1 MTTTTEPKQ
10 DRSRATRQRLLEAV
24 VTCLATKGYEAS
36 TVSVIAA
43 EAGIS
48 RGAVQHHYPTRE
60 DLVLAA
66 LRYIFDERKAAIE
79 STVSPLLPNTSEM
92 AMSAR
97 TGRARVHAVVAL
109 MVEAYGGD
117 LFRAA
122 LQVWTVAAN
131 DPHLRDAVQPMER
144 TFAREVHEMA
154 VRLLEVDDSDPRSRA
169 LIQVTLDVARGLALA
184 NLLTDDT
191 KRRRRVVSTWADQ
204 LAEAL
209 GVTD

>member
-1 MTTTTEPKQ
+1 MSTTTEPKQ
-10 DRSRATRQRLLEAV
+10 DRSRATRQRLLEAA
-24 VTCLATKGYEAS
+24 VTCLATKGWEAS

-66 LRYIFDERKAAIE
+66 LRFIFDERKAQIE
-79 STVSPLLPNTSEM
+79 ATQIS
-92 AMSAR
+92 R
-97 TGRARVHAVVAL
+97 KTGRARVHEVVAL
-109 MVEAYGGD
+109 MVDVYGGE

-122 LQVWTVAAN
+122 LQVWTVAAA

-154 VRLLEVDDSDPRSRA
+154 VRLLEVDDADPQSRA
-169 LIQVTLDVARGLALA
+169 LIQATLDLSRGLALA
-184 NLLTDDT
+184 NLITDDS
-191 KRRRRVVSTWADQ
+191 KRRRRVVATWADQ
-204 LAEAL
+204 LADAL
-209 GVTD
+209 GVSD

>member
-36 TVSVIAA
+36 TMSVIAA

-66 LRYIFDERKAAIE
+66 LRFIFEERKAAIE
-79 STVSPLLPNTSEM
+79 QLPVP
-92 AMSAR
+92 AG
-97 TGRARVHAVVAL
+97 TGRARVHAVVAR
-109 MVEAYGGD
+109 MVDVYGGD

-122 LQVWTVAAN
+122 LQVWTVAAA
-131 DPHLRDAVQPMER
+131 DPQLRDAVVPMER

-154 VRLLEVDDSDPRSRA
+154 VRLLEVDDTDPHSRA
-169 LIQVTLDVARGLALA
+169 LIQATLDVARGLALA
-184 NLLTDDT
+184 NLLTDDS
-191 KRRRRVVSTWADQ
+191 KRRRRVVTTWADQ

-209 GVTD
+209 GVTE

>member
-1 MTTTTEPKQ
+1 MTVTTEPKQ
-10 DRSRATRQRLLEAV
+10 GRSRATRQRLLEAA
-24 VTCLATKGYEAS
+24 VTCLATKGWEAS

-66 LRYIFDERKAAIE
+66 LRFIFDERKA
-79 STVSPLLPNTSEM
+79 TVEATVMPR
-92 AMSAR
+92 R

-109 MVEAYGGD
+109 MVEVYGGD

-122 LQVWTVAAN
+122 LQVWTVAAA
-131 DPHLRDAVQPMER
+131 DPQLRDAVVPMER
-144 TFAREVHEMA
+144 AFAREVHEMA
-154 VRLLEVDDSDPRSRA
+154 VRLLEVDDSDPHSRA
-169 LIQVTLDVARGLALA
+169 LIQATLDLSRGLALA

-191 KRRRRVVSTWADQ
+191 KRRRHVVATWADQ
-204 LAEAL
+204 LAAAL
-209 GVTD
+209 DITD

>member
-10 DRSRATRQRLLEAV
+10 DRSRATRQRLLESV

-66 LRYIFDERKAAIE
+66 LRFIFDERKAAIE
-79 STVSPLLPNTSEM
+79 AT
-92 AMSAR
+92 AMPR
-97 TGRARVHAVVAL
+97 HTGRARVHAVVAL
-109 MVEAYGGD
+109 IVEVYGGD

-131 DPHLRDAVQPMER
+131 DPHLRDAVAPMER

-154 VRLLEVDDSDPRSRA
+154 VRLLEVDDSDPKSRA

-191 KRRRRVVSTWADQ
+191 KRRRRVVATWADQ

>member
-36 TVSVIAA
+36 TMSVIAA

-66 LRYIFDERKAAIE
+66 LRYIFDERKATIE
-79 STVSPLLPNTSEM
+79 SSVIP
-92 AMSAR
+92 AR

-109 MVEAYGGD
+109 MVEVYGGD

-122 LQVWTVAAN
+122 LQVWTVAAA
-131 DPHLRDAVQPMER
+131 DPHLRDAVLPMER

-154 VRLLEVDDSDPRSRA
+154 VRLLEVDDTDPHRRA
-169 LIQVTLDVARGLALA
+169 LIQVTLELARGLALA

-191 KRRRRVVSTWADQ
+191 KRRRRVVATWADQ
-204 LAEAL
+204 LADAL